1 LTLRERDFFSQP
13 LSLEELRDLLKGT
26 EPAEAFAWRSPR
38 AKALGLAANSP
49 PADAE
54 LLRMMLDTPH
64 LLRRPVIRIGKRV
77 IFGFDKPKL
86 EAALAEAGSTGG
98 PSAPASAA
106 A

>member
-1 LTLRERDFFSQP
+1 MTLRERDFFSQP
-13 LSLEELRDLLKGT
+13 LSREELRALLRGT

-38 AKALGLAANSP
+38 AKAMGLVANSP

-54 LLRMMLDTPH
+54 LLQLMLDTPY

-86 EAALAEAGSTGG
+86 EAALAQAGSTRR
-98 PSAPASAA
+98 A
-106 A
+106 